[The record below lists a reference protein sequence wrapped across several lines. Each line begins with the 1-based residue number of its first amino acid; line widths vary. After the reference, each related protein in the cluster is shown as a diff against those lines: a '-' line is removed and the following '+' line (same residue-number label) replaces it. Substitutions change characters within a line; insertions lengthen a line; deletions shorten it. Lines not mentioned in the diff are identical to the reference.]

1 MYGLYFGIPIAAL
14 VFLAVN
20 YYTKDQIGDP
30 IATNA
35 LALSIASLV
44 YFFARAIDV
53 LENKERDNPKPIIS
67 PQSLPECFGNIK
79 EMLTDTSMG
88 PNFWQI
94 RLMDADQGRLSAFM
108 KWTET
113 QGGGLAPTL
122 QIARLVLLDVVITAI
137 PEEEK
142 TMVST
147 ASSYAA
153 QGQSNIQLTWRV
165 DSPVNRLKA
174 NELQEV
180 TEGSLKEVVGLKWL
194 DKPKERSP
202 FMPPKWLL
210 LVLLFSIICA
220 GMAAD
225 RHQAERERN
234 QTSAYPSR

>member
-1 MYGLYFGIPIAAL
+1 MVCILVSRLAAL

-30 IATNA
+30 IATNL
-35 LALSIASLV
+35 LALSFASLV
-44 YFFARAIDV
+44 YLFVRAVDV
-53 LENKERDNPKPIIS
+53 MENKERDNPKAIIS

-113 QGGGLAPTL
+113 QGGGLAPVF
-122 QIARLVLLDVVITAI
+122 QISRLVLLDVVITAI
-137 PEEEK
+137 SEEEQIR
-142 TMVST
+142 VST
-147 ASSYAA
+147 ATSYAA
-153 QGQSNIQLTWRV
+153 QGQSSIQLTWRV

-180 TEGSLKEVVGLKWL
+180 TEGLLKEAVGLKWL
-194 DKPKERSP
+194 DKPKEQSP
-202 FMPPKWLL
+202 SCRPNG
-210 LVLLFSIICA
+210 FS
-220 GMAAD
+220 
-225 RHQAERERN
+225 
-234 QTSAYPSR
+234 